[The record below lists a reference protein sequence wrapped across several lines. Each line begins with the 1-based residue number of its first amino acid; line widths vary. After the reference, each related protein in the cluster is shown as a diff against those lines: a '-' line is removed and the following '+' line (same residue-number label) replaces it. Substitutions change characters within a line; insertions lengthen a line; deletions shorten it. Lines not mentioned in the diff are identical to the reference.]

1 MNPTWVQILRTD
13 LLAEDQQ
20 PLLATTAPSGTNNRL
35 SYESTATTNSN
46 PRSRGTEV
54 TESTATAY
62 TDLDLRDS
70 NASARTTTAYPDHQE
85 RDLNDSEYPSTS
97 LRNSKNLEPGHQ
109 MPRMPFEETRSS
121 RLTATAY
128 PEYQGQYPN
137 GAEPKHMNSRVQELN
152 GDELDY
158 GKTRTRNTAT
168 SQLESS
174 SITPRPSLRHKT
186 SSPSLR
192 KPS

>member
-1 MNPTWVQILRTD
+1 
-13 LLAEDQQ
+13 
-20 PLLATTAPSGTNNRL
+20 LLATTAPNGTNSRL
-35 SYESTATTNSN
+35 SYGSTATTNSN
-46 PRSRGTEV
+46 PRSRGTVV

-70 NASARTTTAYPDHQE
+70 STFARTTTAYPDDQE
-85 RDLNDSEYPSTS
+85 RDLNDSEYRTTS
-97 LRNSKNLEPGHQ
+97 LRNSKNLEPGCQ
-109 MPRMPFEETRSS
+109 ISRMPFEDTKSP

-137 GAEPKHMNSRVQELN
+137 SAEPRYMNSRVQELN
-152 GDELDY
+152 GADLDY
-158 GKTRTRNTAT
+158 GKARTRNTAT
-168 SQLESS
+168 SQQESS

>member
-1 MNPTWVQILRTD
+1 
-13 LLAEDQQ
+13 
-20 PLLATTAPSGTNNRL
+20 LLATNAPNGTNNRL
-35 SYESTATTNSN
+35 SSESTATTNSN

-62 TDLDLRDS
+62 TDLDLRGS
-70 NASARTTTAYPDHQE
+70 KASARTTTAYPDHQE
-85 RDLNDSEYPSTS
+85 RDLNDSEYPKIG
-97 LRNSKNLEPGHQ
+97 LRNSKNIEPGYQ
-109 MPRMPFEETRSS
+109 ITRMPFEETRSS
-121 RLTATAY
+121 TSTATAY
-128 PEYQGQYPN
+128 PEHQGQYPN
-137 GAEPKHMNSRVQELN
+137 SAEPKYMNSRVQELN
-152 GDELDY
+152 GNELDY
-158 GKTRTRNTAT
+158 DKTRTCNTAT

>member
-1 MNPTWVQILRTD
+1 MWTLHLQRAGGIVYPCQHLCHVSVQKRCSTVHELTD
-13 LLAEDQQ
+13 VLPEDQQ
-20 PLLATTAPSGTNNRL
+20 PLLATTAPNGTNNRL
-35 SYESTATTNSN
+35 SYESTVTTNSN
-46 PRSRGTEV
+46 PRSRSTEI

-70 NASARTTTAYPDHQE
+70 KASARTTTAYPDHQG
-85 RDLNDSEYPSTS
+85 RDLNDSEY
-97 LRNSKNLEPGHQ
+97 
-109 MPRMPFEETRSS
+109 S
-121 RLTATAY
+121 RTAY

-137 GAEPKHMNSRVQELN
+137 SAEPKYMNSRVQELN

>member
-1 MNPTWVQILRTD
+1 VNSTSIQILRTD
-13 LLAEDQQ
+13 ILAEDQQ
-20 PLLATTAPSGTNNRL
+20 PLLATTAPNGTNNRL

-46 PRSRGTEV
+46 PRSRDTEV

-62 TDLDLRDS
+62 TDMDFRAS
-70 NASARTTTAYPDHQE
+70 HASARTTTAYPDHQE
-85 RDLNDSEYPSTS
+85 RDLNDSEYPRTS
-97 LRNSKNLEPGHQ
+97 LRNSQNLEPGYQ
-109 MPRMPFEETRSS
+109 MPRIPFEETRSS
-121 RLTATAY
+121 RPTATAY
-128 PEYQGQYPN
+128 PEYQAQYPN
-137 GAEPKHMNSRVQELN
+137 STEPKYMNSRVQELN

-158 GKTRTRNTAT
+158 GKTRTRDMAT

>member
-1 MNPTWVQILRTD
+1 MNSTCIQILRTD
-13 LLAEDQQ
+13 ILPEDQH
-20 PLLATTAPSGTNNRL
+20 PLLATTAPNGTNNRL
-35 SYESTATTNSN
+35 SYESMATTNSN
-46 PRSRGTEV
+46 PRSRSTEV

-70 NASARTTTAYPDHQE
+70 KASARTTTAYPDQ
-85 RDLNDSEYPSTS
+85 RDLNDSENPRTG
-97 LRNSKNLEPGHQ
+97 LRNSKNLELGYQ
-109 MPRMPFEETRSS
+109 MPRMPFEETTSS
-121 RLTATAY
+121 TPTATAY

-137 GAEPKHMNSRVQELN
+137 SAEPKQMNSRVQEVN

-158 GKTRTRNTAT
+158 GKTRMAT

-174 SITPRPSLRHKT
+174 SITPRPSLRHKI

>member
-1 MNPTWVQILRTD
+1 M
-13 LLAEDQQ
+13 
-20 PLLATTAPSGTNNRL
+20 LATTASNGMNNRL
-35 SYESTATTNSN
+35 SYGSTTTTNSN
-46 PRSRGTEV
+46 PRSRSTVV

-70 NASARTTTAYPDHQE
+70 NAFARTTTAYPDHQE
-85 RDLNDSEYPSTS
+85 RDLN
-97 LRNSKNLEPGHQ
+97 SKNLEPGYQ
-109 MPRMPFEETRSS
+109 ISRMPLEETRSP
-121 RLTATAY
+121 RLTAIAY
-128 PEYQGQYPN
+128 PEYQGQYSN
-137 GAEPKHMNSRVQELN
+137 SAEPKYMNSRVQELN
-152 GDELDY
+152 GDDLDC

-168 SQLESS
+168 SQQESS

>member
-1 MNPTWVQILRTD
+1 MNSTCVQILRTD
-13 LLAEDQQ
+13 ILAEDQQ
-20 PLLATTAPSGTNNRL
+20 PLQARTAPSGTNNRL
-35 SYESTATTNSN
+35 SFESTATTNSN
-46 PRSRGTEV
+46 PKSRSTEV

-70 NASARTTTAYPDHQE
+70 KASARTTTAYPDHQG
-85 RDLNDSEYPSTS
+85 RDLNESEYPRTG
-97 LRNSKNLEPGHQ
+97 LRNSKNLELGYQ
-109 MPRMPFEETRSS
+109 MSRMPFEETTSTTP
-121 RLTATAY
+121 TATAY

-137 GAEPKHMNSRVQELN
+137 SAEPKYMNSRVQELN

-174 SITPRPSLRHKT
+174 SITSRPSLRHKT

>member
-1 MNPTWVQILRTD
+1 MNSTCVQILRTD
-13 LLAEDQQ
+13 NLAEDQQ
-20 PLLATTAPSGTNNRL
+20 LLQARTAPSGTNNRL

-46 PRSRGTEV
+46 PRSRSTEV

-70 NASARTTTAYPDHQE
+70 KASARTTTAYPDHQG
-85 RDLNDSEYPSTS
+85 RDLKESEY
-97 LRNSKNLEPGHQ
+97 LRRNSKNLELGYQ
-109 MPRMPFEETRSS
+109 MSRMPFEETTSTTP
-121 RLTATAY
+121 TATAY

-137 GAEPKHMNSRVQELN
+137 SAEPKYMNSRVQELN

-174 SITPRPSLRHKT
+174 SITSRPSLRHKT